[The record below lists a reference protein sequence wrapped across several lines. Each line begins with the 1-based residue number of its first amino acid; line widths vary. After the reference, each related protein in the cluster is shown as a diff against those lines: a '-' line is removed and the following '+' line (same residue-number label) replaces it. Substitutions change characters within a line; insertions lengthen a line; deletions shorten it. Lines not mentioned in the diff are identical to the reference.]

1 MREKKFQ
8 NFVDFD
14 FDCEF
19 CGFWVMAARK
29 LAPDWIKNGKIKIYQ
44 LWIQFIY
51 YIKLWGQAL
60 VVIVIAWVDNI
71 FQKITISEYHF
82 VARLKIIA

>member
-14 FDCEF
+14 FDCGS

-29 LAPDWIKNGKIKIYQ
+29 LAPDRIKNGKIKIYQ

-60 VVIVIAWVDNI
+60 VVIVIARVDI
-71 FQKITISEYHF
+71 FQKIIISEYHF